1 MGIVIIT
8 GTSDSVQA
16 LAQYLNNAHPV
27 AGALGVLLSRT

>member
-8 GTSDSVQA
+8 EAHVQA